1 MFIELYTTSNERQIT
16 FVFSLKTMSIKF
28 VKFLVNGWVCDKV
41 IKNYF
46 YNEMNIITTR
56 M

>member
-1 MFIELYTTSNERQIT
+1 
-16 FVFSLKTMSIKF
+16 MSIKF

-46 YNEMNIITTR
+46 YNEDEHYYYKNVISQLFIR
-56 M
+56 